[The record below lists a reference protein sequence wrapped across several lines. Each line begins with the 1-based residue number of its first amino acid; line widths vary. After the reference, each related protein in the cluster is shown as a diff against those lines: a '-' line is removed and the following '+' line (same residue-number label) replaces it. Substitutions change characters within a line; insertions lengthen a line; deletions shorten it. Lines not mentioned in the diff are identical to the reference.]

1 MSQNLQNYQNFK
13 IEEGKAANQ
22 RFPAATRLGM
32 PHTSNY
38 CFVGF
43 ASFVIKNNAMKKNIA
58 LIICSLFLL
67 FPLLAQ
73 QPSPQRLSVQDCI
86 DMALENNMELKNSQL
101 EINKAKA
108 TKNEARAEYFPTV
121 SVQALAFDALNPMI
135 SFGIEDIDNAQL
147 RQLLYTLYAEYGA
160 NMGLDKEYSFV
171 QNGVMLNAMATEP
184 IYAGGRI
191 RNGNKLAKLGI
202 EAAETQAK
210 VKEDEVCLQTETLY
224 WQIVALQEKLATLD
238 QLDRLLD
245 TLNKDLSGAIEAGLA
260 MPTDQ
265 FKLKVK
271 QNESQLNRKKVTDGI
286 TLLKMALVQYI
297 GADWQAMTLTD
308 TLGMETEPT
317 AYYQQPQEAVSLRN
331 ESHLLDLS
339 IQAEKLK
346 KKMTLGEAL
355 PSLMVGGSANYH
367 TIFENTKPNA
377 MVFAMLQ
384 VPITDWHK
392 TSIKLKK
399 HNLDTEMAENT
410 RRDLTEKMEM
420 QTNQAWFNL
429 EQSWLR
435 ITMAQTALSDAEANL
450 KVTED
455 YYEAG
460 LVALSDLLEA
470 QTLLKQSRD
479 ELTDSRVEY
488 RINLVTYKSLV
499 EE

>member
-1 MSQNLQNYQNFK
+1 
-13 IEEGKAANQ
+13 
-22 RFPAATRLGM
+22 
-32 PHTSNY
+32 
-38 CFVGF
+38 
-43 ASFVIKNNAMKKNIA
+43 MKKF
-58 LIICSLFLL
+58 IIILCL
-67 FPLLAQ
+67 LLAKSIFAQ
-73 QPSPQRLSVQDCI
+73 EPNKTRLSVQDCI
-86 DMALENNMELKNSQL
+86 DMALENNIELKNSQL
-101 EINKAKA
+101 EIDKARA
-108 TKNEARAEYFPTV
+108 TKNEARAEFFPTV
-121 SVQALAFDALNPMI
+121 SAQAVGFDAMNPMLT
-135 SFGIEDIDNAQL
+135 FGIEDIDNAQL
-147 RQLLYTLYAEYGA
+147 RQILYTLYAEYGA

-171 QNGVMLNAMATEP
+171 QNGLMLNAMATEP

-202 EAAETQAK
+202 DAAETQAR
-210 VKEDEVCLQTETLY
+210 VKENEVRLQTETLY

-245 TLNKDLSGAIEAGLA
+245 TLDKDLTGAIEAGLA

-286 TLLKMALVQYI
+286 TLLKMALAQTI
-297 GADWQAMTLTD
+297 GADWQEMELVD
-308 TLGMETEPT
+308 TLGLETNPT
-317 AYYQQPQEAVSLRN
+317 TTFKDVAEAVSSRN

-339 IQAEKLK
+339 IEAEKLK

-355 PSLMVGGSANYH
+355 PSLLVGGSVNYH
-367 TIFENTKPNA
+367 TVMENTKPNA
-377 MVFAMLQ
+377 MVFAVLQ

-392 TSIKLKK
+392 TSFKLKK
-399 HNLDTEMAENT
+399 HKLDTEMAENT

-435 ITMAQTALSDAEANL
+435 ITMAQTALNDAEANL
-450 KVTED
+450 KITED

-460 LVALSDLLEA
+460 LVALSDVLEA

-488 RINLVTYKSLV
+488 RINLVTYRQLAKD
-499 EE
+499 

>member
-1 MSQNLQNYQNFK
+1 
-13 IEEGKAANQ
+13 
-22 RFPAATRLGM
+22 
-32 PHTSNY
+32 
-38 CFVGF
+38 
-43 ASFVIKNNAMKKNIA
+43 MKKF
-58 LIICSLFLL
+58 IIIVCL
-67 FPLLAQ
+67 LLAKSIYAQ
-73 QPSPQRLSVQDCI
+73 EPDKTHLSVQDCI
-86 DMALENNMELKNSQL
+86 EMALKNNIELKNSQL
-101 EINKAKA
+101 EINKARA

-121 SVQALAFDALNPMI
+121 SAQAVAFDALNPMLT
-135 SFGIEDIDNAQL
+135 FGIEDIDNAQL

-160 NMGLDKEYSFV
+160 NMGIDKEYSFM

-245 TLNKDLSGAIEAGLA
+245 TLDNDLTGAIEAGLA

-286 TLLKMALVQYI
+286 TLLKMALAQTI
-297 GADWQAMTLTD
+297 GADWQEMELVD
-308 TLGMETEPT
+308 TLGLETNPT
-317 AYYQQPQEAVSLRN
+317 TMFKDVAEAVSSRN

-339 IQAEKLK
+339 IEAEKLK

-355 PSLMVGGSANYH
+355 PSLLVGGSVNYH
-367 TIFENTKPNA
+367 TVMENTKPNVL
-377 MVFAMLQ
+377 VFAVLQ

-399 HNLDTEMAENT
+399 HALDTEMAENT

-450 KVTED
+450 KITQD
-455 YYEAG
+455 YYDAG
-460 LVALSDLLEA
+460 LVALSDVLEA

-488 RINLVTYKSLV
+488 RINLVNYQQLTGD
-499 EE
+499 

>member
-1 MSQNLQNYQNFK
+1 
-13 IEEGKAANQ
+13 
-22 RFPAATRLGM
+22 
-32 PHTSNY
+32 
-38 CFVGF
+38 
-43 ASFVIKNNAMKKNIA
+43 MKKY
-58 LIICSLFLL
+58 IIIVCV
-67 FPLLAQ
+67 LLAKSIFAQ
-73 QPSPQRLSVQDCI
+73 EPDKTRLSVQDCI
-86 DMALENNMELKNSQL
+86 EMALENNIELKNSQM
-101 EINKAKA
+101 EIDKARA

-121 SVQALAFDALNPMI
+121 SAQAVAFDALNPMLT
-135 SFGIEDIDNAQL
+135 FGIEDIDNAQL

-202 EAAETQAK
+202 EAAELQEK
-210 VKEDEVCLQTETLY
+210 VKENEVRLQTEQLY
-224 WQIVALQEKLATLD
+224 WQIVALQDKITTLD
-238 QLDRLLD
+238 LLDRLLD
-245 TLNKDLSGAIEAGLA
+245 TLDKDLSGAIEAGLA

-265 FKLKVK
+265 FKLRVK
-271 QNESQLNRKKVTDGI
+271 QNESQLNRKKLNDGI
-286 TLLKMALVQYI
+286 TLLKMALAQTI
-297 GADWQAMTLTD
+297 GADWQTMILTD
-308 TLGMETEPT
+308 TLGMATEPT
-317 AYYQQPQEAVSLRN
+317 AYYCQPNEAVSQRN

-339 IQAEKLK
+339 LRAEDLK

-355 PSLMVGGSANYH
+355 PSLMVGGSASYH

-384 VPITDWHK
+384 IPITDWHK
-392 TSIKLKK
+392 TSYKLKK
-399 HNLDTEMAENT
+399 HDLDAEMAENT

-450 KVTED
+450 KITED

-488 RINLVTYKSLV
+488 RVNLVTYKSLV
-499 EE
+499 KE

>member
-1 MSQNLQNYQNFK
+1 
-13 IEEGKAANQ
+13 
-22 RFPAATRLGM
+22 
-32 PHTSNY
+32 
-38 CFVGF
+38 
-43 ASFVIKNNAMKKNIA
+43 MKKC
-58 LIICSLFLL
+58 IIILGLLLSLSSF
-67 FPLLAQ
+67 AQ
-73 QPSPQRLSVQDCI
+73 KPDKTRFSVQDCI
-86 DMALENNMELKNSQL
+86 DMALENNIELKNSQL
-101 EINKAKA
+101 EIDKARA

-121 SVQALAFDALNPMI
+121 SAQALAFDALNPMI

-147 RQLLYTLYAEYGA
+147 RQLLYTLYAEYGV

-171 QNGVMLNAMATEP
+171 QNGVILNAMAAEP

-191 RNGNKLAKLGI
+191 RTGNKLAKLGI
-202 EAAETQAK
+202 DAAETQAK

-245 TLNKDLSGAIEAGLA
+245 TLDKDLSGAIEAGLA

-286 TLLKMALVQYI
+286 TLLKMALAQYI
-297 GADWQAMTLTD
+297 GADWQTMTLSD

-317 AYYQQPQEAVSLRN
+317 AYYQQPNEAVSLRS

-355 PSLMVGGSANYH
+355 PSLLVGGSTSYH

-377 MVFAMLQ
+377 MVFAVLQ

-392 TSIKLKK
+392 TSLKLKK

-410 RRDLTEKMEM
+410 RRDLTEKMEL

-435 ITMAQTALSDAEANL
+435 ITMAQTALNDVEANL
-450 KVTED
+450 KVTQD

-499 EE
+499 KE

>member
-1 MSQNLQNYQNFK
+1 MSQNLQNCQNFI
-13 IEEGKAANQ
+13 IEGWKAANW
-22 RFPAATRLGM
+22 PAFLRQPGWV
-32 PHTSNY
+32 PHTLKN
-38 CFVGF
+38 CFMGF
-43 ASFVIKNNAMKKNIA
+43 ASFVIKSKNMKRIILSIC
-58 LIICSLFLL
+58 LILFV
-67 FPLLAQ
+67 FPLFAQ
-73 QPSPQRLSVQDCI
+73 QQGPFHLSVQDCI
-86 DMALENNMELKNSQL
+86 EMALENNIELKNSQL
-101 EINKAKA
+101 VINKARA

-121 SVQALAFDALNPMI
+121 SAQAVAFDAINPMLT
-135 SFGIEDIDNAQL
+135 FGIEDIDNAQL

-160 NMGLDKEYSFV
+160 NMGLDKDYSFV

-202 EAAETQAK
+202 DAAETQAR

-245 TLNKDLSGAIEAGLA
+245 TLDKDLSGAIEAGLA

-286 TLLKMALVQYI
+286 TLLKMALAQTI
-297 GADWQAMTLTD
+297 GADWQTMVLTD

-317 AYYQQPQEAVSLRN
+317 AYYKQPNEAVSLRN

-339 IQAEKLK
+339 LQAEKLK

-355 PSLMVGGSANYH
+355 PSLLVGGSTSYH
-367 TIFENTKPNA
+367 TIFENSKPNA
-377 MVFAMLQ
+377 MVFAVLQ

-435 ITMAQTALSDAEANL
+435 ITMAQTALNDAEANL
-450 KVTED
+450 KVTQD

-460 LVALSDLLEA
+460 LVALSDVLEA

-488 RINLVTYKSLV
+488 RINLVTYRQLTKD
-499 EE
+499 

>member
-1 MSQNLQNYQNFK
+1 
-13 IEEGKAANQ
+13 
-22 RFPAATRLGM
+22 
-32 PHTSNY
+32 
-38 CFVGF
+38 
-43 ASFVIKNNAMKKNIA
+43 MKKY
-58 LIICSLFLL
+58 IIIVCLSLFRRICNPSAKKRGFEIPTSIRTDYKSVRTVALMILL
-67 FPLLAQ
+67 TSFSVSLMAQKPLN
-73 QPSPQRLSVQDCI
+73 LSVQDCI
-86 DMALENNMELKNSQL
+86 EMALENNIELKNSQS
-101 EINKAKA
+101 EIDKARA

-121 SVQALAFDALNPMI
+121 SAQAVAFDALNPMLT
-135 SFGIEDIDNAQL
+135 FGIEDIDNAQL
-147 RQLLYTLYAEYGA
+147 RQLLYTLYAEYSA
-160 NMGLDKEYSFV
+160 NMGIDKAYSFV
-171 QNGVMLNAMATEP
+171 QNGVMFNAMATEP

-202 EAAETQAK
+202 DAAETQTK
-210 VKEDEVCLQTETLY
+210 VKEDEVRLQTETLY

-245 TLNKDLSGAIEAGLA
+245 TLDKDLSGAIEAGLA

-286 TLLKMALVQYI
+286 TLLKMALAQTI
-297 GADWQAMTLTD
+297 GADWQEMELVD
-308 TLGMETEPT
+308 TLGLETNPT
-317 AYYQQPQEAVSLRN
+317 TMFKDVAEAVSSRN

-339 IQAEKLK
+339 IEAEKLK

-355 PSLMVGGSANYH
+355 PSLLVGGSVNYH
-367 TIFENTKPNA
+367 TVMENTKPNA
-377 MVFAMLQ
+377 LVFAVLQ

-392 TSIKLKK
+392 TSFKLKK
-399 HNLDTEMAENT
+399 HALDTEMAENT

-450 KVTED
+450 KVTQD
-455 YYEAG
+455 YYDAG
-460 LVALSDLLEA
+460 LVALSDVLEA

-488 RINLVTYKSLV
+488 RINLVKYKQLTND
-499 EE
+499 

>member
-1 MSQNLQNYQNFK
+1 
-13 IEEGKAANQ
+13 
-22 RFPAATRLGM
+22 
-32 PHTSNY
+32 
-38 CFVGF
+38 
-43 ASFVIKNNAMKKNIA
+43 MKKF
-58 LIICSLFLL
+58 IIIVCL
-67 FPLLAQ
+67 LLAKSIYAQ
-73 QPSPQRLSVQDCI
+73 EPDKTRLSVQDCI
-86 DMALENNMELKNSQL
+86 EMALKNNIELKNSQL
-101 EINKAKA
+101 EINKARA

-121 SVQALAFDALNPMI
+121 SAQAVAFDALNPMLT
-135 SFGIEDIDNAQL
+135 FGIEDIDNAQL

-160 NMGLDKEYSFV
+160 NMGIDKEYSFV

-202 EAAETQAK
+202 DAAETQAR
-210 VKEDEVCLQTETLY
+210 VKEDEVRLQTETLY
-224 WQIVALQEKLATLD
+224 WQIVALQEKLNTLD

-245 TLNKDLSGAIEAGLA
+245 TLDKDLTGAIEAGLA

-286 TLLKMALVQYI
+286 TLLKMALAQTI
-297 GADWQAMTLTD
+297 GADWQEMELVD
-308 TLGMETEPT
+308 TLGLETTPT
-317 AYYQQPQEAVSLRN
+317 TMFKDVGGGVSSRN
-331 ESHLLDLS
+331 GRQLLVRS
-339 IQAEKLK
+339 IEDEKLK

-355 PSLMVGGSANYH
+355 PSLLVGGSVNYH
-367 TIFENTKPNA
+367 TVMENTKPNA
-377 MVFAMLQ
+377 LVFAVLQ

-392 TSIKLKK
+392 TSFKLKK
-399 HNLDTEMAENT
+399 HDLDAEKAENT

-450 KVTED
+450 KVTQD
-455 YYEAG
+455 YYDAG
-460 LVALSDLLEA
+460 LVALSDMLEA

-488 RINLVTYKSLV
+488 RINLVNYQQLTGD
-499 EE
+499 

>member
-1 MSQNLQNYQNFK
+1 MRNL
-13 IEEGKAANQ
+13 
-22 RFPAATRLGM
+22 LG
-32 PHTSNY
+32 
-38 CFVGF
+38 
-43 ASFVIKNNAMKKNIA
+43 
-58 LIICSLFLL
+58 IISTLLL
-67 FPLLAQ
+67 FVPVFAQ
-73 QPSPQRLSVQDCI
+73 QPDSLCISLQDCI
-86 DMALENNMELKNSQL
+86 ELALENNIELKNSQL
-101 EINKAKA
+101 EIDKARA

-121 SVQALAFDALNPMI
+121 SAQALAFDALNPMLT
-135 SFGIEDIDNAQL
+135 FGIEDIDNAQL

-160 NMGLDKEYSFV
+160 NMGIDKAYSFV

-202 EAAETQAK
+202 DAAETQTK
-210 VKEDEVCLQTETLY
+210 VKEDEVRLQTETLY

-245 TLNKDLSGAIEAGLA
+245 TLDKDLSGAIEAGLA

-286 TLLKMALVQYI
+286 TLLKMALAQTI
-297 GADWQAMTLTD
+297 GADWQEMELVD
-308 TLGMETEPT
+308 TLGLETNPT
-317 AYYQQPQEAVSLRN
+317 TTFKDVAEAVSSRN

-339 IQAEKLK
+339 IEAEKLK

-355 PSLMVGGSANYH
+355 PSLLVGGSVNYH
-367 TIFENTKPNA
+367 TVMENTKPNA
-377 MVFAMLQ
+377 LVFAVLQ

-392 TSIKLKK
+392 TSFKLKK
-399 HNLDTEMAENT
+399 HALDTEMAENT

-450 KVTED
+450 KITQD
-455 YYEAG
+455 YYDAG
-460 LVALSDLLEA
+460 LVALSDVLEA

-488 RINLVTYKSLV
+488 RINLVTYQQLTGH
-499 EE
+499 